1 MIQLKIKKT
10 PGLLVYLFF
19 HSYWYTLLELVCSF
33 PGDSEQEKKKNHDL
47 ADKHSRPSKLLT
59 NFIKLPFDPCKWLA
73 LNFSLQCHSCITH

>member
-33 PGDSEQEKKKNHDL
+33 PGDSEQEKKK
-47 ADKHSRPSKLLT
+47 
-59 NFIKLPFDPCKWLA
+59 IM
-73 LNFSLQCHSCITH
+73 I